1 MPIYLLRDVRRI
13 FAGHIEP
20 GRLIVLECAAGA
32 FNTEVAAR
40 LGISRPTV
48 GKWRSRFI
56 AHRMDG
62 SVDDPRPGRS
72 ATVAAEQVEDVVVA
86 TLEST
91 PPNATHWS
99 RAKMAERTGL
109 SKSTVGRIWKA
120 FGLEP
125 HRTDGFKLRTREAR
139 ISAGG
144 RRRSGRLRPVATRH
158 ITCATAG
165 ELSPLL

>member
-1 MPIYLLRDVRRI
+1 MPIHLLGDVRRI

-56 AHRMDG
+56 AHRLDG
-62 SVDDPRPGRS
+62 LVDDPRPGRS

-99 RAKMAERTGL
+99 QAKMAERTGL
-109 SKSTVGRIWKA
+109 SKSTIGRIRKA

-125 HRTDGFKLRTREAR
+125 HRTDGFKP
-139 ISAGG
+139 SDGG
-144 RRRSGRLRPVATRH
+144 GTDLGGWQAPIGKAASSGYSSHHMCHRW
-158 ITCATAG
+158 
-165 ELSPLL
+165 

>member
-1 MPIYLLRDVRRI
+1 MPIYLLGDVRRI

-56 AHRMDG
+56 AHRLDG
-62 SVDDPRPGRS
+62 LVDDPRPGRS

-125 HRTDGFKLRTREAR
+125 HQDRRVQASDEGGTDL
-139 ISAGG
+139 GG
-144 RRRSGRLRPVATRH
+144 RQASIGKAVSSGYSSHHMCHRW
-158 ITCATAG
+158 
-165 ELSPLL
+165 